1 MTAATAR
8 APWVPA
14 QKDAGQACDDSV
26 VAGLVAC
33 AKGGDQQARDA
44 PVERYAPLIWS
55 ICRRYR
61 LGHADAGDVSQSVW
75 MCLVDQ
81 LDKIRDP
88 AALPG
93 WLATTTRRECWRVVG
108 AARGPNAAVC
118 ALGAETIPDGQAE
131 AVEQE
136 LLAAERRAALREA
149 FTHLPPEGQQ
159 LIAMLVA
166 DPPGA
171 VRRDQRQAGHT
182 HRQHR
187 PDPQSLPGQDA
198 PLPGHR
204 GADPRRVR
212 LGPASHGRGQL
223 NTATALPGDAR
234 RSGSRIVLVIP
245 VTKTTP
251 DHSPYSKRAMAGDCV
266 ALMRALGHQR
276 FCAAG
281 LPLARAGRASAVWLL
296 ARR

>member
-33 AKGGDQQARDA
+33 AKGGDQQAWDA
-44 PVERYAPLIWS
+44 LVERYAPLIWS

-61 LGHADAGDVSQSVW
+61 LGRADADDVSQSVW

-93 WLATTTRRECWRVVG
+93 RLATTTRRECWRVVG

-118 ALGAETIPDGQAE
+118 ALDAEIIPDGQAE

-149 FTHLPPEGQQ
+149 FTHLPLEGQQ

-166 DPPGA
+166 DPPVPYA
-171 VRRDQRQAGHT
+171 EISA
-182 HRQHR
+182 
-187 PDPQSLPGQDA
+187 
-198 PLPGHR
+198 
-204 GADPRRVR
+204 R
-212 LGPASHGRGQL
+212 LGIPIGSIGPTRSRCLDRMRRYPAI
-223 NTATALPGDAR
+223 AALINAE
-234 RSGSRIVLVIP
+234 SGSARP
-245 VTKTTP
+245 V
-251 DHSPYSKRAMAGDCV
+251 MA
-266 ALMRALGHQR
+266 
-276 FCAAG
+276 AA
-281 LPLARAGRASAVWLL
+281 S
-296 ARR
+296 